1 MTMRGLMSLFAT
13 LAALTLGRPAAA
25 EALTY
30 NFWLNAPERYPVT
43 HLVMY
48 ARGAGQDD
56 VFLSPVTL
64 QPSGTFQL
72 THQVG
77 FDAEQA
83 LVLGITE
90 RDKDDRWDIV
100 MFTNGAFAT
109 SSLNRSYSEVFSASS
124 PGYLSH
130 GVLPVK
136 MQEAHAGDAVSLEAV
151 TAFLRGTPTDAYF
164 DPHAGFSIIQF
175 SIVQPPI
182 GGVPEPVTLA
192 LIGLGL
198 VGIGHRQRRRAERT
212 TSAEAA

>member
-1 MTMRGLMSLFAT
+1 MQ
-13 LAALTLGRPAAA
+13 LGG
-25 EALTY
+25 
-30 NFWLNAPERYPVT
+30 V
-43 HLVMY
+43 
-48 ARGAGQDD
+48 
-56 VFLSPVTL
+56 
-64 QPSGTFQL
+64 
-72 THQVG
+72 
-77 FDAEQA
+77 AEQA

-100 MFTNGAFAT
+100 MFTNGAFAA

-198 VGIGHRQRRRAERT
+198 VGIAHRQRRRAERT